1 MEITGKVL
9 KVTENEQISENL
21 TKRLL
26 IVEYAENPQYPETIS
41 FEAVNTKTSLLD
53 NLRPGQQVTVHF
65 NLKGREYKGK
75 YYNTL
80 SVWKVE

>member
-1 MEITGKVL
+1 MELQGKVL
-9 KVTENEQISENL
+9 KVTENEVISEKL

-41 FEAVNTKTSLLD
+41 FEAVNTKTALLD
-53 NLRPGQQVTVHF
+53 NLVPGETVNVHF
-65 NLKGREYKGK
+65 NLKGREYNGK

>member
-1 MEITGKVL
+1 MELNGKVL
-9 KVTENEQISENL
+9 KVTEDEVISDKL

-41 FEAVNTKTSLLD
+41 FEAVNTKTALLD
-53 NLRPGQQVTVHF
+53 NLSIGQDVKVHF
-65 NLKGREYKGK
+65 NLRGREYNGK

-80 SVWKVE
+80 SLWKVE

>member
-1 MEITGKVL
+1 MELHGRVL
-9 KVTENEQISENL
+9 KVTENEVISEKL

-41 FEAVNTKTSLLD
+41 FEAINDKCKIIENLQPGATVN
-53 NLRPGQQVTVHF
+53 VHF
-65 NLKGREYKGK
+65 NLKGREYNGK